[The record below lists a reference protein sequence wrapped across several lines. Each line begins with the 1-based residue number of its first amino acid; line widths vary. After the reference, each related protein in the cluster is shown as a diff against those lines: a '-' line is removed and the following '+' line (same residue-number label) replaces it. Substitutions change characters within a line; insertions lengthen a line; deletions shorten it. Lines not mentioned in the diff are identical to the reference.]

1 MIRTLITISL
11 FLFSISF
18 ESQMAA
24 QATTQQPVR
33 KLTPNSSQ
41 WALLIGVSDYPDA
54 INDLRFPGAD
64 ARSIKELLISSAGFA
79 EDHVRLLTDDGV
91 GEAKATKQNIFS
103 AIDQYLAPR
112 VQSGHEIII
121 FIAGHGVVRGL
132 GTEARSYYL
141 PVDVDAQTKESLERT
156 AVDMEELS
164 RKLSMLKASQ
174 FTVFYDACREDPYPG
189 RGLKGNALTDVTAR
203 ILTTVSTRLPQP
215 RMEPPTSVIFYACQ
229 VGERAFENP
238 RLQHG
243 VFTYYILRGLR
254 ELANSPDGR
263 VEAGQLAGYLS
274 ENVRLWIREAKIP
287 FEQNPTM
294 VATDVRGPVLVAR
307 VTPLSAKVPEPATP
321 AGVLINTF
329 PEGATLSING
339 QQTGRGPIQK
349 DLPPNQYTVR
359 AELPGFQPAETR
371 VNVITGY
378 RQEITITLRPLAA
391 DSNYEKGIQFEKQ
404 QLLPQAIAFYQQ
416 ALLEDSNS
424 MAAYERLAQAYVRTG
439 RYREAVNLL
448 TVASLKFPSNALILA
463 RRSRANSAL
472 RAGEDDLATSPAP
485 STPQSNETSGETSG
499 EAPGKGGKKSKKS
512 KKKDEVAN
520 SADET
525 QSGKG
530 GKKSKKSKKSKKK
543 DEEAGAQP
551 PISQSFAP
559 QSGAPQSDE
568 GSGKKS
574 KKSKSGKESKK
585 SKNDST
591 DETRGRS
598 LTVVAPVEAQQQGAG
613 LAAGAGDAI
622 RDAELAVQNNDRL
635 AEAHLAL
642 GFALLAEGTDYDRAL
657 TAFIQASTIAP
668 EDPEAYFGAGYV
680 YRLKQQCQQA
690 VPQLKR
696 AIELRPNYYQA
707 QREMAYCYHALGAT
721 DQAIR
726 QYVVTISY
734 RAATSDS
741 SEMAANNLALG
752 ALYRKKGDE
761 IGGAQ
766 GEEYRKAGKACE
778 DDAREYEPGL
788 KGAVKKLAL
797 AGVLQ
802 SVGENAPPEI
812 RNLPGMFNIPKGVNA
827 PTGYAVPCPCA
838 PNESKGKESKK
849 TKFREPKEN
858 KGPSISI
865 GIPIGIPI
873 GPGPRRPPRGDR
885 PPSNTNPP
893 PRGDKPPSNTNPPRG
908 DKPPSDTRTPPKLP
922 PRPPIRVAP
931 RRPIPRPTQGPVI
944 K

>member
-1 MIRTLITISL
+1 
-11 FLFSISF
+11 
-18 ESQMAA
+18 MAA
-24 QATTQQPVR
+24 RATTHQPAM
-33 KLTPNSSQ
+33 KLAPSSSQ
-41 WALLIGVSDYPDA
+41 WALLIGVSNYPGA
-54 INDLRFPGAD
+54 INDLQFPGAD

-91 GEAKATKQNIFS
+91 GEAKATKQNIFNV
-103 AIDQYLAPR
+103 IDQYLSPR
-112 VQSGHEIII
+112 VQPGHEIII
-121 FIAGHGVVRGL
+121 FLAGHGVVRGL

-189 RGLKGNALTDVTAR
+189 RGIKGNTLTDVTAR
-203 ILTTVSTRLPQP
+203 ILTMVSTRLPQP

-243 VFTYYILRGLR
+243 VFTFYILRGLR
-254 ELANSPDGR
+254 ELANRPDGR

-307 VTPLSAKVPEPATP
+307 VLPLSAKVPEPATP
-321 AGVLINTF
+321 AGLLINTF

-371 VNVITGY
+371 VNVVTGY
-378 RQEITITLRPLAA
+378 RQEITITLQPLAA

-404 QLLPQAIAFYQQ
+404 RLLPQAIAFYQQ
-416 ALLEDSNS
+416 ALREDPNS

-439 RYREAVNLL
+439 RYREAVDLL
-448 TVASLKFPSNALILA
+448 TLASLKFPSNALILA
-463 RRSRANSAL
+463 RRSRANNAL
-472 RAGEDDLATSPAP
+472 RSIEDDLATSLAP
-485 STPQSNETSGETSG
+485 PTSQSNETSGETSG
-499 EAPGKGGKKSKKS
+499 EASGKGGKKSKKS
-512 KKKDEVAN
+512 KKKDEVAK

-525 QSGKG
+525 QGGKG

-574 KKSKSGKESKK
+574 KKSKKSKESKK

-591 DETRGRS
+591 DETQGRS
-598 LTVVAPVEAQQQGAG
+598 LTLVAPVEVQQRG
-613 LAAGAGDAI
+613 AGAGDAI
-622 RDAELAVQNNDRL
+622 RDAELAVQNDDRL

-642 GFALLAEGTDYDRAL
+642 GFALLAEGKDFDRAL

-668 EDPEAYFGAGYV
+668 EDPEAYFGAGSV

-696 AIELRPNYYQA
+696 AIDLRPNYYEA

-734 RAATSDS
+734 RAATSDF
-741 SEMAANNLALG
+741 SEYAANNLALG

-761 IGGAQ
+761 IGGAL

-797 AGVLQ
+797 AGVLPF
-802 SVGENAPPEI
+802 VGENAPPEI
-812 RNLPGMFNIPKGVNA
+812 RNLPGMFNIPKDFNA
-827 PTGYAVPCPCA
+827 PTGNAVPCPCA
-838 PNESKGKESKK
+838 SKEKPKKSKIK
-849 TKFREPKEN
+849 EPKVN
-858 KGPSISI
+858 NGPSISI

-873 GPGPRRPPRGDR
+873 GPRRPPRGDR
-885 PPSNTNPP
+885 PPSNTGQP
-893 PRGDKPPSNTNPPRG
+893 PRGDKPPSNTGQPPRG
-908 DKPPSDTRTPPKLP
+908 DKPPPDTRTPPKSP
-922 PRPPIRVAP
+922 PKQPPTRPPIREP
-931 RRPIPRPTQGPVI
+931 RRTIPRQPQGPVI

>member
-24 QATTQQPVR
+24 QATTHQPAM
-33 KLTPNSSQ
+33 KLAPSSSQ
-41 WALLIGVSDYPDA
+41 WALLIGVSNYPGA
-54 INDLRFPGAD
+54 INDLQFPGAD
-64 ARSIKELLISSAGFA
+64 ASSIKELLISSAGFA

-91 GEAKATKQNIFS
+91 GEAKATKQNIFNV
-103 AIDQYLAPR
+103 IDQYLAPR
-112 VQSGHEIII
+112 VQPGHEIII
-121 FIAGHGVVRGL
+121 FLAGHGVVRGL

-189 RGLKGNALTDVTAR
+189 RGLKGNTLTDVTAR
-203 ILTTVSTRLPQP
+203 ILTMVSTRLPQP

-254 ELANSPDGR
+254 ELANRPDGR

-307 VTPLSAKVPEPATP
+307 VLPLSAKVPEPATP
-321 AGVLINTF
+321 AGLLINTF

-359 AELPGFQPAETR
+359 AELPGFRPAETR

-378 RQEITITLRPLAA
+378 RQEITITLQPVAA

-416 ALLEDSNS
+416 ALREDPNS
-424 MAAYERLAQAYVRTG
+424 IAAYERLAQAYVRTG
-439 RYREAVNLL
+439 RYREAVDLL
-448 TVASLKFPSNALILA
+448 TLASLKFPTNALILA

-472 RAGEDDLATSPAP
+472 RSGEDDLATSLAP
-485 STPQSNETSGETSG
+485 STSQSNETSGETSG
-499 EAPGKGGKKSKKS
+499 EASGKGGKKSKKS
-512 KKKDEVAN
+512 KKKDEVAK

-525 QSGKG
+525 QGGKG

-574 KKSKSGKESKK
+574 KKSKKSKESKK

-591 DETRGRS
+591 DETQGRS
-598 LTVVAPVEAQQQGAG
+598 ITLVAPVEVQQRGAAA
-613 LAAGAGDAI
+613 AAGAGDAI
-622 RDAELAVQNNDRL
+622 RDAELAVQNDDRL

-642 GFALLAEGTDYDRAL
+642 GFALLAEGKDYDRAL

-668 EDPEAYFGAGYV
+668 EDPEAYFGAGSV

-696 AIELRPNYYQA
+696 AIDLRPNYYEA

-761 IGGAQ
+761 IGGAV

-797 AGVLQ
+797 AGVLPF
-802 SVGENAPPEI
+802 VGENAPPEI

-827 PTGYAVPCPCA
+827 LTVNAAPCPCA
-838 PNESKGKESKK
+838 SKEKPKKSK
-849 TKFREPKEN
+849 TKEPKEN
-858 KGPSISI
+858 KGPSISV
-865 GIPIGIPI
+865 GVPLVIPI
-873 GPGPRRPPRGDR
+873 GPRRPPRGYR
-885 PPSNTNPP
+885 PPSNTSQP
-893 PRGDKPPSNTNPPRG
+893 PRGDKPPP
-908 DKPPSDTRTPPKLP
+908 DTRTPPKSP
-922 PRPPIRVAP
+922 PKPPPTRPPIREP
-931 RRPIPRPTQGPVI
+931 RRTIPRQLQGPVI

>member
-18 ESQMAA
+18 ESPMAA
-24 QATTQQPVR
+24 QATTQQPAR
-33 KLTPNSSQ
+33 KFAPNPGQ

-64 ARSIKELLISSAGFA
+64 ARSIKELLISSAGFS
-79 EDHVRLLTDDGV
+79 EDHVRLLTDDGF
-91 GEAKATKQNIFS
+91 GEAKATKQNIFNV
-103 AIDQYLAPR
+103 IDQYLAPR
-112 VQSGHEIII
+112 VQPGHEIII
-121 FIAGHGVVRGL
+121 FLAGHGVVRGL

-189 RGLKGNALTDVTAR
+189 RGLKGNTLTDVTAR

-254 ELANSPDGR
+254 ELANNPDGR
-263 VEAGQLAGYLS
+263 VEAGQLAGYLT

-307 VTPLSAKVPEPATP
+307 VLPLSAKVPEPATP
-321 AGVLINTF
+321 AGLLINTF

-391 DSNYEKGIQFEKQ
+391 DSNYEKGIQFEKR

-416 ALLEDSNS
+416 ALLEDSDS
-424 MAAYERLAQAYVRTG
+424 IAVYERLAKAYVRTG
-439 RYREAVNLL
+439 RFREAVNLL
-448 TVASLKFPSNALILA
+448 TVASHKFPDNALILA

-472 RAGEDDLATSPAP
+472 RSGEDDLATSPAP
-485 STPQSNETSGETSG
+485 STSQSSALQSKETSGETSG
-499 EAPGKGGKKSKKS
+499 KKSKKSKKS

-530 GKKSKKSKKSKKK
+530 GKKSKKSKKK
-543 DEEAGAQP
+543 DEEDGAQP

-559 QSGAPQSDE
+559 QSDASQSDE

-574 KKSKSGKESKK
+574 KKSRSGKKSKK

-591 DETRGRS
+591 DETGGRS
-598 LTVVAPVEAQQQGAG
+598 LTAVAPVEAQQQGAG
-613 LAAGAGDAI
+613 GDAGAGDAV
-622 RDAELAVQNNDRL
+622 RDAELAVQNDDRL

-642 GFALLAEGTDYDRAL
+642 GFALLAEGKDYDRAL

-696 AIELRPNYYQA
+696 AIDLRPNYYEA
-707 QREMAYCYHALGAT
+707 QREMAYCYHALGAN

-741 SEMAANNLALG
+741 GEMAANNLALG

-761 IGGAQ
+761 VGGAE
-766 GEEYRKAGKACE
+766 GEEYRKAAKACE
-778 DDAREYEPGL
+778 DDAREYDPGL
-788 KGAVKKLAL
+788 RDAVKKLAL
-797 AGVLQ
+797 AGVLPL
-802 SVGENAPPEI
+802 VGENAPPDI
-812 RNLPGMFNIPKGVNA
+812 RNLPGMFNTPKGVNA

-838 PNESKGKESKK
+838 SKESKK
-849 TKFREPKEN
+849 SKLREPKEN
-858 KGPSISI
+858 TGPSIGI
-865 GIPIGIPI
+865 GIPIGVPI
-873 GPGPRRPPRGDR
+873 GPRRPPRGDR
-885 PPSNTNPP
+885 PPSNNNP
-893 PRGDKPPSNTNPPRG
+893 PPRG
-908 DKPPSDTRTPPKLP
+908 DKPPSDTRTPPKSP

>member
-18 ESQMAA
+18 ESHMAA
-24 QATTQQPVR
+24 QATTQHTAST
-33 KLTPNSSQ
+33 LAPNPSQ
-41 WALLIGVSDYPDA
+41 CALLIGVSDYPDA

-91 GEAKATKQNIFS
+91 GEAKATKRNIFS
-103 AIDQYLAPR
+103 VIDQYLAPR
-112 VQSGHEIII
+112 VQPGHEIII
-121 FIAGHGVVRGL
+121 FLAGHGVVRGL

-189 RGLKGNALTDVTAR
+189 RGLKGNTLTDVTAR
-203 ILTTVSTRLPQP
+203 ILTMVSTRLPQP

-254 ELANSPDGR
+254 ELANRPDGR

-307 VTPLSAKVPEPATP
+307 VTPLSAKVPDPATA
-321 AGVLINTF
+321 AGLLLNTF
-329 PEGATLSING
+329 PEGAKLSING
-339 QQTGRGPIQK
+339 QQAGRGPIQK

-359 AELPGFQPAETR
+359 AELPGFQPAETI

-391 DSNYEKGIQFEKQ
+391 DSNYEKAIQFEKQ
-404 QLLPQAIAFYQQ
+404 QLMPQAIAFYQQ

-424 MAAYERLAQAYVRTG
+424 MAVFERLAQAYVRTG

-448 TVASLKFPSNALILA
+448 TVASQKFPDNALILA

-472 RAGEDDLATSPAP
+472 RSGEDDLATSPAP
-485 STPQSNETSGETSG
+485 PPHSQYTAPKSNDTSDDTSGETS
-499 EAPGKGGKKSKKS
+499 S
-512 KKKDEVAN
+512 
-520 SADET
+520 ET
-525 QSGKG
+525 S

-543 DEEAGAQP
+543 DEDAKSADETEGGKKSKKSKKRKKKDEDAGEQP
-551 PISQSFAP
+551 PISQSFAQ

-568 GSGKKS
+568 GSGKKC

-591 DETRGRS
+591 DETQGRS
-598 LTVVAPVEAQQQGAG
+598 LTAVAPVEAQQKIDGR
-613 LAAGAGDAI
+613 AAGASDAI
-622 RDAELAVQNNDRL
+622 RDAELAVQNDDRL

-642 GFALLAEGTDYDRAL
+642 GFALLAEGKDYDRAL

-668 EDPEAYFGAGYV
+668 EDPEAYFGAGSV

-696 AIELRPNYYQA
+696 AIDLRPNYYEA
-707 QREMAYCYHALGAT
+707 QREMAYCYNALGVT
-721 DQAIR
+721 DQAFN
-726 QYVVTISY
+726 QYVVNISF
-734 RAATSDS
+734 RTAT
-741 SEMAANNLALG
+741 
-752 ALYRKKGDE
+752 R
-761 IGGAQ
+761 
-766 GEEYRKAGKACE
+766 
-778 DDAREYEPGL
+778 
-788 KGAVKKLAL
+788 
-797 AGVLQ
+797 
-802 SVGENAPPEI
+802 
-812 RNLPGMFNIPKGVNA
+812 
-827 PTGYAVPCPCA
+827 
-838 PNESKGKESKK
+838 
-849 TKFREPKEN
+849 
-858 KGPSISI
+858 
-865 GIPIGIPI
+865 
-873 GPGPRRPPRGDR
+873 
-885 PPSNTNPP
+885 
-893 PRGDKPPSNTNPPRG
+893 
-908 DKPPSDTRTPPKLP
+908 
-922 PRPPIRVAP
+922 
-931 RRPIPRPTQGPVI
+931 
-944 K
+944 

>member
-24 QATTQQPVR
+24 QATTQQPAR
-33 KLTPNSSQ
+33 KLAPNPGQ

-54 INDLRFPGAD
+54 INDLRFPGVD

-189 RGLKGNALTDVTAR
+189 RGLKGNTLTDVTAR
-203 ILTTVSTRLPQP
+203 ILTMVSTRMPQP

-254 ELANSPDGR
+254 ELANNPDGR
-263 VEAGQLAGYLS
+263 VEAGQLAGYLT

-307 VTPLSAKVPEPATP
+307 VLPLSAKVPEPATP
-321 AGVLINTF
+321 AGLLINTF

-378 RQEITITLRPLAA
+378 RQEITITLRPFAA
-391 DSNYEKGIQFEKQ
+391 DSNYEKGILFEKR

-448 TVASLKFPSNALILA
+448 TVASHKFPDNALILA

-472 RAGEDDLATSPAP
+472 RSGEDDLATSPAP
-485 STPQSNETSGETSG
+485 STSQSNETSGETSG

-512 KKKDEVAN
+512 KKKDEVAK

-559 QSGAPQSDE
+559 QPDE

-591 DETRGRS
+591 DETLGRS

-613 LAAGAGDAI
+613 LAAGAGDAV

-642 GFALLAEGTDYDRAL
+642 GFALLAEG
-657 TAFIQASTIAP
+657 
-668 EDPEAYFGAGYV
+668 
-680 YRLKQQCQQA
+680 
-690 VPQLKR
+690 
-696 AIELRPNYYQA
+696 
-707 QREMAYCYHALGAT
+707 
-721 DQAIR
+721 
-726 QYVVTISY
+726 
-734 RAATSDS
+734 
-741 SEMAANNLALG
+741 
-752 ALYRKKGDE
+752 
-761 IGGAQ
+761 
-766 GEEYRKAGKACE
+766 
-778 DDAREYEPGL
+778 
-788 KGAVKKLAL
+788 
-797 AGVLQ
+797 
-802 SVGENAPPEI
+802 
-812 RNLPGMFNIPKGVNA
+812 
-827 PTGYAVPCPCA
+827 
-838 PNESKGKESKK
+838 
-849 TKFREPKEN
+849 
-858 KGPSISI
+858 
-865 GIPIGIPI
+865 
-873 GPGPRRPPRGDR
+873 
-885 PPSNTNPP
+885 
-893 PRGDKPPSNTNPPRG
+893 
-908 DKPPSDTRTPPKLP
+908 
-922 PRPPIRVAP
+922 
-931 RRPIPRPTQGPVI
+931 
-944 K
+944 

>member
-1 MIRTLITISL
+1 
-11 FLFSISF
+11 
-18 ESQMAA
+18 MAA

-79 EDHVRLLTDDGV
+79 EDHVRLLTDDGF

-112 VQSGHEIII
+112 VQPGHEIII

-321 AGVLINTF
+321 AGLLINTF

-391 DSNYEKGIQFEKQ
+391 SSNYEKGIQFEKQ
-404 QLLPQAIAFYQQ
+404 RLLPQAIAFYQQ

-424 MAAYERLAQAYVRTG
+424 MAVYERLAQAYVRTG

-448 TVASLKFPSNALILA
+448 TVASLKFPANALILA
-463 RRSRANSAL
+463 RRSRANTAL
-472 RAGEDDLATSPAP
+472 RSGEDDLATSPAP
-485 STPQSNETSGETSG
+485 STSQSNGTSGETSG

-551 PISQSFAP
+551 PMSQSFAPQSGAP

-574 KKSKSGKESKK
+574 KKSKSGKHSKK

-591 DETRGRS
+591 DETQGRS

-642 GFALLAEGTDYDRAL
+642 GFALLAEGKDYDRAL

-696 AIELRPNYYQA
+696 AIDLRPN
-707 QREMAYCYHALGAT
+707 
-721 DQAIR
+721 
-726 QYVVTISY
+726 
-734 RAATSDS
+734 
-741 SEMAANNLALG
+741 
-752 ALYRKKGDE
+752 
-761 IGGAQ
+761 
-766 GEEYRKAGKACE
+766 
-778 DDAREYEPGL
+778 
-788 KGAVKKLAL
+788 
-797 AGVLQ
+797 
-802 SVGENAPPEI
+802 
-812 RNLPGMFNIPKGVNA
+812 
-827 PTGYAVPCPCA
+827 
-838 PNESKGKESKK
+838 
-849 TKFREPKEN
+849 
-858 KGPSISI
+858 
-865 GIPIGIPI
+865 
-873 GPGPRRPPRGDR
+873 
-885 PPSNTNPP
+885 
-893 PRGDKPPSNTNPPRG
+893 
-908 DKPPSDTRTPPKLP
+908 
-922 PRPPIRVAP
+922 
-931 RRPIPRPTQGPVI
+931 
-944 K
+944 

>member
-1 MIRTLITISL
+1 MIRKLITISL
-11 FLFSISF
+11 FLFSILF
-18 ESQMAA
+18 ENQMAA
-24 QATTQQPVR
+24 QATTHQPAM
-33 KLTPNSSQ
+33 KLAPNPGQ
-41 WALLIGVSDYPDA
+41 WALLIGVSNYPGA
-54 INDLRFPGAD
+54 INDLQFPGAD

-79 EDHVRLLTDDGV
+79 EDHVRLLTDDSV
-91 GEAKATKQNIFS
+91 GEARATKQNIFS
-103 AIDQYLAPR
+103 VIDQYLAPR
-112 VQSGHEIII
+112 VQPGHEIII
-121 FIAGHGVVRGL
+121 FLAGHGVVRGL
-132 GTEARSYYL
+132 GAEARSYYL

-189 RGLKGNALTDVTAR
+189 RGLKGNTLTDVTAR
-203 ILTTVSTRLPQP
+203 ILTLVSTRLPQP

-254 ELANSPDGR
+254 ELANRPDGR

-307 VTPLSAKVPEPATP
+307 VLPLSAKVPEPATP
-321 AGVLINTF
+321 AGLLLNTF

-339 QQTGRGPIQK
+339 QQAGRGPIQK

-378 RQEITITLRPLAA
+378 RQEITITLQPLAA

-404 QLLPQAIAFYQQ
+404 RLLPQAIASYQQ
-416 ALLEDSNS
+416 ALSEDPNS
-424 MAAYERLAQAYVRTG
+424 IAAYERLAQAFVRTG
-439 RYREAVNLL
+439 RYREAVDLL
-448 TVASLKFPSNALILA
+448 TLASLKFPSNALILA
-463 RRSRANSAL
+463 RRSRANNAL
-472 RAGEDDLATSPAP
+472 RSGEADLATSLAP
-485 STPQSNETSGETSG
+485 PTSQSNETSGETSG
-499 EAPGKGGKKSKKS
+499 EASGKGGKKSKKS
-512 KKKDEVAN
+512 KKKDEVAK

-525 QSGKG
+525 QGGKG
-530 GKKSKKSKKSKKK
+530 GKKSKKSKKNKKK

-551 PISQSFAP
+551 PITQSFVP

-585 SKNDST
+585 SKNDSR
-591 DETRGRS
+591 DETLGRS
-598 LTVVAPVEAQQQGAG
+598 LTLVAPVEAQQKGAG
-613 LAAGAGDAI
+613 AAAGAGDAI
-622 RDAELAVQNNDRL
+622 RDAELAVQNDDRL

-642 GFALLAEGTDYDRAL
+642 GFALLAEGKDYDRAL

-668 EDPEAYFGAGYV
+668 EDPEAYFGAGSV

-696 AIELRPNYYQA
+696 AIDLRPNYYEA

-761 IGGAQ
+761 IGGAV

-827 PTGYAVPCPCA
+827 LTVNAAPCPCA
-838 PNESKGKESKK
+838 SKEKPKKSKIK
-849 TKFREPKEN
+849 EPKEN
-858 KGPSISI
+858 NGPSINI
-865 GIPIGIPI
+865 GIPIPIPI
-873 GPGPRRPPRGDR
+873 GPRRPPRGVR
-885 PPSNTNPP
+885 PPSNTSP
-893 PRGDKPPSNTNPPRG
+893 PPRG
-908 DKPPSDTRTPPKLP
+908 DKPPSDTTAPPKSPPKLP
-922 PRPPIRVAP
+922 PTRPPIREP
-931 RRPIPRPTQGPVI
+931 RRQIPRQTQGPVI